1 MSNNSANRSFIS
13 PVTLDTEHLDEM
25 GDPTTNQESMSPS
38 DYYHPDLIDSFISRH
53 MDDILDLYY
62 EFQDR
67 FRFNP
72 FFLANLKITDLTD
85 FCVDCVF
92 YDESFGIKLSIPQ
105 TKIQSQFEKD
115 YFTELR
121 LSYKLINTLLSQF
134 DVICSYNEWI
144 CFCIKYSMLTEFVGR

>member
-1 MSNNSANRSFIS
+1 MSSDSTNRIFIYPS
-13 PVTLDTEHLDEM
+13 EELDEM
-25 GDPTTNQESMSPS
+25 GDNQELLSPS
-38 DYYHPDLIDSFISRH
+38 DYYNPELIDTFISRH

-72 FFLANLKITDLTD
+72 FFLGVLKITDLTD
-85 FCVDCVF
+85 FCVNCVF
-92 YDESFGIKLSIPQ
+92 YDSGVSSFGIKLSLPQ
-105 TKIQSQFEKD
+105 TKIQSRFETD

-121 LSYKLINTLLSQF
+121 LSYKLVNTLLSQF